1 MFYEN
6 VSRMRKSI
14 THPRPD
20 HHWFV
25 FSSVGNTPDGC
36 DRRQDKHSLGF
47 GGRAGVFELIH
58 LPFRPF
64 CTGGRQIDG
73 SISSLVALERIRKS
87 QKVREAQA
95 SGKLTLL
102 FDSGIRTGS
111 DIFRALALG
120 AQGVLCECT
129 VLLLCV
135 LGGTQG

>member
-1 MFYEN
+1 
-6 VSRMRKSI
+6 MRNNI
-14 THPRPD
+14 THPRTN
-20 HHWFV
+20 HHWFLP
-25 FSSVGNTPDGC
+25 SSVGNTPSDC

-47 GGRAGVFELIH
+47 GGSGGVFELIH

-87 QKVREAQA
+87 QKVREVQA

-120 AQGVLCECT
+120 AQGVLRECT
-129 VLLLCV
+129 VFLL
-135 LGGTQG
+135 